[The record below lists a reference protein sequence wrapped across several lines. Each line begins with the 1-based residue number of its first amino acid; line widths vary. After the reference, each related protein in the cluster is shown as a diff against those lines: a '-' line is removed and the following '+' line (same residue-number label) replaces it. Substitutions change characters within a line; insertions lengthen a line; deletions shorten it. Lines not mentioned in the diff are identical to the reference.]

1 MEFSRQEYWSGLPFA
16 TPEDLPHSGMEPVSL
31 GLLYWQADSLTLSHQ
46 GSPHEVQHC
55 WLNGERRAEK
65 PEEPV
70 FVLIW

>member
-1 MEFSRQEYWSGLPFA
+1 MQEYWSGLLFA
-16 TPEDLPHSGMEPVSL
+16 IPGDLTHSGMEPLSL
-31 GLLYWQADSLTLSHQ
+31 GLLYWEADSLTLSHQ

-70 FVLIW
+70 